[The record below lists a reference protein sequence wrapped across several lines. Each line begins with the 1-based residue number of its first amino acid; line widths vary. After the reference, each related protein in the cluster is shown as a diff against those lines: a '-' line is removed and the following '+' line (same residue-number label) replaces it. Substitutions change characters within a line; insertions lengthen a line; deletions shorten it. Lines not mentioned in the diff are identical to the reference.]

1 MARKI
6 NIHSGELELIAS
18 LSDNPTADAIWDRL
32 PFEGDANVWGEEIYF
47 NIPVELSTA
56 ADARQDMA
64 VGELGYWPSGRAFCI
79 FFGPTPASTG
89 AQPRAYTDVNPFG
102 QIQGDPGILKTI
114 RNGDLVKV
122 SRIE

>member
-6 NIHSGELELIAS
+6 NIQSGSLELIAS
-18 LSDNPTADAIWDRL
+18 LSDTPTADAIWDQL

-56 ADARQDMA
+56 TDARQDMA

-114 RNGDLVKV
+114 QNGDLVQV
-122 SRIE
+122 SRVE